1 MLLTQFVALRFL
13 CADQILS
20 VRTWMNATCGI
31 PLEDMV
37 GQRDPYLINNPE
49 VREVS
54 WQTGYGTAAGDGGR
68 G

>member
-1 MLLTQFVALRFL
+1 MNPLHPRLNATQHSHLALPCLAPLL

-37 GQRDPYLINNPE
+37 GMRDPYLINNPE
-49 VREVS
+49 VREV
-54 WQTGYGTAAGDGGR
+54 GG
-68 G
+68 

>member
-1 MLLTQFVALRFL
+1 
-13 CADQILS
+13 
-20 VRTWMNATCGI
+20 MNVTCGI

-54 WQTGYGTAAGDGGR
+54 WQAGR
-68 G
+68 GGVAAPRLESGWVSW